1 MGKPAPATHAQAT
14 PRNATRGERSGKNE
28 PTAGKN
34 SASARPPGGRVL
46 RPSCGRPVP
55 ARPSQGGI
63 LFRAA
68 QTRACPARFSLDIHR
83 EVGERGDLP
92 LRATPGRALGAPAV
106 RRRARRGGS
115 MGRVVNRRWRF
126 RLPERVKRRSCVGCG
141 LCESEC
147 QVHGRRVHGVCY
159 RNGMAVP
166 MDRRVVQD

>member
-46 RPSCGRPVP
+46 RPSGASAALAGRHFIPGSPDARVP
-55 ARPSQGGI
+55 RPFQPGHT
-63 LFRAA
+63 
-68 QTRACPARFSLDIHR
+68 QR

-106 RRRARRGGS
+106 RRRARRGGCV
-115 MGRVVNRRWRF
+115 GRVVNRRWRF

-141 LCESEC
+141 LREWEC